1 MNFLKRVIVITL
13 ALVLA
18 SFVMRNMDGF
28 EITRSGWIHYAVM
41 AIILAILNA
50 SLLPLLK
57 TMTCGMVIL
66 TLGLFSL
73 VLNALVFWISSWIST
88 TLLGGGFSITKF
100 WPAFVGS
107 LIVSL
112 ATTIFANDNKRKNT
126 TADDDR

>member
-1 MNFLKRVIVITL
+1 MNFFKRVIVIAL

-18 SFVMRNMDGF
+18 AFVMRNMDGF

>member
-18 SFVMRNMDGF
+18 AFVMRNMDGF

-50 SLLPLLK
+50 GLLPLLK

>member
-1 MNFLKRVIVITL
+1 MNFIKRVIVITL

-18 SFVMRNMDGF
+18 AFVMRNMDGF

>member
-1 MNFLKRVIVITL
+1 MNFIKRVIVITL

-18 SFVMRNMDGF
+18 AFVMRNMDGF

-126 TADDDR
+126 TADGDR

>member
-18 SFVMRNMDGF
+18 AFVMRNMDGF